1 MKLEKRPL
9 AMRNFLIVFLALFAS
24 SINAQSGIYNGSYE
38 KKYEMDNGDFQH
50 YKITLNPDGTFVY
63 HSHLKISKRIPPEM
77 SIYGRG
83 TWIAETN
90 IISLTTDKTKD
101 LDETYTLDLSNTKA
115 RYRSKSPRDKSDRVV
130 PIALRFYQSDIS
142 WVIRKELLKS
152 K

>member
-9 AMRNFLIVFLALFAS
+9 SMRNFLIIFLALFAS
-24 SINAQSGIYNGSYE
+24 STNAQSGIYNGSYE
-38 KKYEMDNGDFQH
+38 KKYEMSNGDFHH

-63 HSHLKISKRIPPEM
+63 HSHSKISKGIPPET

-83 TWIAETN
+83 TWRAENN
-90 IISLTTDKTKD
+90 IISLTTDRTKD

-115 RYRSKSPRDKSDRVV
+115 RYYSKSPRDKSDRIVLT
-130 PIALRFYQSDIS
+130 ALRFYQSDIF
-142 WVIRKELLKS
+142 WVKRKELLKS